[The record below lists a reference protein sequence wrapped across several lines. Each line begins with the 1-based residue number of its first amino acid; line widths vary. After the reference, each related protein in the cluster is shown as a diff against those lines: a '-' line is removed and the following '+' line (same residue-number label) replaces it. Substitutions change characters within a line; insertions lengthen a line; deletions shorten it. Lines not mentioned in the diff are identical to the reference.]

1 MPPPVQSTTPDY
13 PVPTQKPLPKKPRRK
28 PQVRASPTQKLVKP
42 SRKATKKELPRTS
55 KSEKLKKPVNPGLPV
70 KEKQEVILDS
80 AVNRLAFEKSPA
92 FMSSE
97 NLVPPRS
104 VHYLANGNT
113 KIEPMPSPKNDMN
126 VFGNSNFKEPEMFD
140 SHEMDVD
147 ESLENEDLNMPE
159 DLGDISPTGMLRY
172 SVLKL
177 PLDIPEP
184 GGNSHHKQPLK
195 SPIDPFSMNPVR
207 EGNLHKPTVVTN
219 RVEPTRKTTLPSSTS
234 KHYAIP
240 PKVNH
245 MNILPGIRPSRSS
258 VITLPKY
265 PSNTMSLGASLTRHN
280 MVASSAE
287 FTSFT
292 PIGPNMIKSE
302 AVVRKPEARIIDVNH
317 GPPIFPLS
325 FDTVLNSHVSWGGG
339 GKLVLN
345 SRARPLLL
353 NSQMNTATFS
363 PPSLSPHISPQI
375 SLGTAFNFDRPS
387 VLQHANSPSP
397 TLPFNPNSPHGK
409 LIPRTLRLEGRGN
422 GNSAS
427 DMDPFFGATF
437 DKS

>member
-1 MPPPVQSTTPDY
+1 MP
-13 PVPTQKPLPKKPRRK
+13 
-28 PQVRASPTQKLVKP
+28 
-42 SRKATKKELPRTS
+42 

-70 KEKQEVILDS
+70 KEKQEVLLDS
-80 AVNRLAFEKSPA
+80 PVNRSTFEKSPQ
-92 FMSSE
+92 FMSE
-97 NLVPPRS
+97 NLVAQRS

-113 KIEPMPSPKNDMN
+113 KIEPIPSPKNDLN
-126 VFGNSNFKEPEMFD
+126 VFGNGNFKEPEMFH

-159 DLGDISPTGMLRY
+159 DLGDISPTGMLRDT
-172 SVLKL
+172 VLKL

-184 GGNSHHKQPLK
+184 GGNTHHKQPLK
-195 SPIDPFSMNPVR
+195 SPIESFSMNPVR
-207 EGNLHKPTVVTN
+207 EGNLHKPTVVAN
-219 RVEPTRKTTLPSSTS
+219 RVEPTRKTNLPPSAS
-234 KHYAIP
+234 KHYEITP
-240 PKVNH
+240 RVNH

-265 PSNTMSLGASLTRHN
+265 PSNSTSLGASLTRHN
-280 MVASSAE
+280 AE

-292 PIGPNMIKSE
+292 TIGPNMVKSE
-302 AVVRKPEARIIDVNH
+302 VAVRKPEARTIDVNH

-325 FDTVLNSHVSWGGG
+325 FDTVLNSWAGA

-353 NSQMNTATFS
+353 NSQMNPATFS
-363 PPSLSPHISPQI
+363 PPSLSPHVSPQI

-387 VLQHANSPSP
+387 VLQHSNSPSP
-397 TLPFNPNSPHGK
+397 TLPFNPNLPNSPHGK
-409 LIPRTLRLEGRGN
+409 LPPRMLRLEGRGSV
-422 GNSAS
+422 NSAS